1 MWDRILLS
9 RTLVR
14 GITGDDVYQI
24 QLHTVSESGTT
35 FQGLPHFAT
44 MSVLSGAM
52 PLLPVLIV
60 RKVQN
65 LWTFFGKAQV
75 GPEAAA
81 ARRLPG
87 SRRGSHVT
95 PKASDS
101 GRIDGQKALTLSGPS
116 SSLLGFFCG

>member
-1 MWDRILLS
+1 
-9 RTLVR
+9 
-14 GITGDDVYQI
+14 
-24 QLHTVSESGTT
+24 
-35 FQGLPHFAT
+35 

-101 GRIDGQKALTLSGPS
+101 GRIDGQKTLTLSGPS